1 MTFSRKYT
9 DLPYSTIAGPQ
20 ALGGQ
25 SEDDKKMTALVQF
38 RIRLA
43 RPHLA
48 SPSFD
53 DDLRAN
59 LYEVPPEDGGGPT
72 PLGGGR
78 ELRSEGSPARKSAKG
93 NEYHC
98 QTLTITG
105 VSSPT

>member
-1 MTFSRKYT
+1 
-9 DLPYSTIAGPQ
+9 
-20 ALGGQ
+20 
-25 SEDDKKMTALVQF
+25 MTALVQF

-78 ELRSEGSPARKSAKG
+78 ELRSEGSPARKSAKIDFKIPHVFNSAHGKG